1 MDDRDSRK
9 LKNKL
14 KEVSKNKDMESSR
27 QNNPKTATKSQLN
40 RLKVSNLYFHT

>member
-1 MDDRDSRK
+1 MDDRDSRE

-14 KEVSKNKDMESSR
+14 KEVSKNKNSE
-27 QNNPKTATKSQLN
+27 PKTATKSQLN